1 VRLMDLSWRHDITP
15 RQWRTLLAAHLGW
28 LLDGMD
34 IMLYAFAL
42 LAIQKE
48 FGLTSGAAGALAS
61 VTLVASA
68 IGGAFAGVLADR
80 WGRVPV
86 LIGSMLVYSL
96 FTGAA
101 ATSSSVLQLAFWRAL
116 VGFGLGGEWSAGS
129 VLIAETWPAEHR
141 GKAVGFMQAGWAL
154 GYILAAMLAAWIIPR
169 YGWRTLFVVGA
180 APALVT
186 LWIRR
191 GIPESE
197 IWLAADGR
205 RPPERSFAGGL
216 KKLLQPPVLRRVL
229 AATAL
234 STSLLFAYWGL
245 FTWIPS
251 YLAAPL
257 SRGGAGFDLIKS
269 MSWIVP
275 MQAGAFLGYI
285 LFGFLADRFGRRP
298 VFLVFV
304 LASAVLVPI
313 YGLCAR
319 HENVLMIMG
328 PLIGFFGHGYFSV
341 FGAMFAEL
349 FDSDIRATAQGLC
362 YNAGRAV
369 SAAAPFVIGL
379 AADRRGI
386 GSALGLTAGFY
397 VAGAV
402 LIFALPETRGE
413 ILR

>member
-1 VRLMDLSWRHDITP
+1 VSAILSWRHDITP

-86 LIGSMLVYSL
+86 LIGSMLVYSI

-141 GKAVGFMQAGWAL
+141 GKAVGLMQAGWAL

-169 YGWRTLFVVGA
+169 HGWRVLFVVGA
-180 APALVT
+180 APALAT

-197 IWLAADGR
+197 IWRAAAR
-205 RPPERSFAGGL
+205 RRTPERSFVAGF
-216 KKLLQPPVLRRVL
+216 KKLLRPPVLGRVL

-251 YLAAPL
+251 YLASPL
-257 SRGGAGFDLIKS
+257 SRGGAGFDLFKS
-269 MSWIVP
+269 MRWIVP

-319 HENVLMIMG
+319 HENVLMVLG

-349 FDSDIRATAQGLC
+349 FDSDIRATAQGFC
-362 YNAGRAV
+362 YNAGRAA

>member
-1 VRLMDLSWRHDITP
+1 MSGFLSWRHDITP

-48 FGLTSGAAGALAS
+48 FGLSSAAAGALAS
-61 VTLVASA
+61 ITLLASA
-68 IGGAFAGVLADR
+68 VGGAFAGVLADR

-96 FTGAA
+96 FTAAA

-154 GYILAAMLAAWIIPR
+154 GYIIAAALAAWIIPS
-169 YGWRTLFVVGA
+169 YGWRALFVVGVS
-180 APALVT
+180 PAVLT

-191 GIPESE
+191 GVPESD
-197 IWLAADGR
+197 IWRAAAGR
-205 RPPERSFAGGL
+205 RPPDRSLAVGL
-216 KKLLQPPVLRRVL
+216 KKLLQPPVRGRVL

-234 STSLLFAYWGL
+234 SASLLFAYWGL

-251 YLAAPL
+251 YLATPL
-257 SRGGAGFDLIKS
+257 SRGGAGFDLVKS
-269 MSWIVP
+269 MRWIVP

-298 VFLVFV
+298 VFVVFV
-304 LASAVLVPI
+304 LASAVLVPV
-313 YGLCAR
+313 YGLSAR
-319 HENVLMIMG
+319 HGNVLMLLG

-362 YNAGRAV
+362 YNGGRAA
-369 SAAAPFVIGL
+369 SAAAPFIIGM
-379 AADRRGI
+379 AADRCGI
-386 GSALGLTAGFY
+386 GSALGMTAGFY
-397 VAGAV
+397 VAGAA
-402 LIFALPETRGE
+402 LIFALPETRGG
-413 ILR
+413 ILQ

>member
-1 VRLMDLSWRHDITP
+1 MNALLSWRHDITP

-48 FGLTSGAAGALAS
+48 FGLTSAAAGALAS
-61 VTLVASA
+61 ITLLASA
-68 IGGAFAGVLADR
+68 AGGAFAGVLADR

-101 ATSSSVLQLAFWRAL
+101 ATSMSVLQLAFWRAL

-129 VLIAETWPAEHR
+129 VLIAETWPPEHR

-154 GYILAAMLAAWIIPR
+154 GYILAAALAAWILPI
-169 YGWRTLFVVGA
+169 YGWRTLFVIGT
-180 APALVT
+180 APALLT

-191 GIPESE
+191 GVPESE
-197 IWLAADGR
+197 IWRAVAGR
-205 RPPERSFAGGL
+205 RSPDRSMGAGL
-216 KKLLQPPVLRRVL
+216 KKLLEPRVRGRIL
-229 AATAL
+229 TATGL
-234 STSLLFAYWGL
+234 SASLLFAYWGL
-245 FTWIPS
+245 FTWIPT

-257 SRGGAGFDLIKS
+257 SRGGAGFDLVKS
-269 MSWIVP
+269 MGWIVP
-275 MQAGAFLGYI
+275 MQIGAFLGYI

-298 VFLVFV
+298 VFVVFV
-304 LASAVLVPI
+304 LASAVLVPV
-313 YGLCAR
+313 YGLSAR
-319 HENVLMIMG
+319 HANVLMLLG

-362 YNAGRAV
+362 YNGGRAA
-369 SAAAPFVIGL
+369 SAAAPFFIGM
-379 AADRRGI
+379 AADRYGI
-386 GSALGLTAGFY
+386 GSALGMTAGFY
-397 VAGAV
+397 VLGAA
-402 LIFALPETRGE
+402 LIFALPETRGGV
-413 ILR
+413 LR

>member
-1 VRLMDLSWRHDITP
+1 MSGLMSWRRDISA

-48 FGLTSGAAGALAS
+48 FGLTSGTAGALAS
-61 VTLVASA
+61 ITLLASA
-68 IGGAFAGVLADR
+68 AGGIFAGVLADR

-101 ATSSSVLQLAFWRAL
+101 ATSTSVYQLAFWRAL

-141 GKAVGFMQAGWAL
+141 GKAVGFMQAGWAV
-154 GYILAAMLAAWIIPR
+154 GYVLAAALAAWILPA
-169 YGWRTLFVVGA
+169 YGWRTLFVAGV
-180 APALVT
+180 APAFVT

-191 GIPESE
+191 GVPESE
-197 IWLAADGR
+197 IWRAAAGR
-205 RPPERSFAGGL
+205 RAANLGAGAGL
-216 KKLLQPPVLRRVL
+216 RKLFSPPVRGRVL

-234 STSLLFAYWGL
+234 SASLLFAYWGL

-257 SRGGAGFDLIKS
+257 SRGGAGFDLLKS
-269 MSWIVP
+269 LRWIVP
-275 MQAGAFLGYI
+275 MQAGAFLGYV

-298 VFLVFV
+298 VFVVFV
-304 LASAVLVPI
+304 LASAVLVPL
-313 YGLCAR
+313 YGLSAR
-319 HENVLMIMG
+319 REGFLMVLG

-362 YNAGRAV
+362 YNAGRAA
-369 SAAAPFVIGL
+369 SAAAPFCIGL
-379 AADRRGI
+379 ASDRWGI
-386 GSALGLTAGFY
+386 GSALAMTAGFY
-397 VAGAV
+397 VAGAA
-402 LIFALPETRGE
+402 LMFALPETRGG

>member
-1 VRLMDLSWRHDITP
+1 MSGLLSWRRDITP

-48 FGLTSGAAGALAS
+48 FGLTSAAAGALAS
-61 VTLVASA
+61 ITLLASA
-68 IGGAFAGVLADR
+68 VGGAFAGVLADR

-86 LIGSMLVYSL
+86 LIGSMLAYSL

-154 GYILAAMLAAWIIPR
+154 GYIIAAALAAWILPH
-169 YGWRTLFVVGA
+169 YGWRTLFLVGVS
-180 APALVT
+180 PALLT

-191 GIPESE
+191 GVPESE
-197 IWLAADGR
+197 IWRAAAGR
-205 RPPERSFAGGL
+205 RAPNRSVVAGL
-216 KKLLQPPVLRRVL
+216 KKLLEPPVRGRVL

-234 STSLLFAYWGL
+234 SASLLFAYWGL
-245 FTWIPS
+245 FTWIPT
-251 YLAAPL
+251 YLASPL
-257 SRGGAGFDLIKS
+257 SRGGAGFDLVKS
-269 MSWIVP
+269 MGWIIP
-275 MQAGAFLGYI
+275 MQIGAFLGYI

-298 VFLVFV
+298 VFVVFV
-304 LASAVLVPI
+304 LASAVLVPV
-313 YGLCAR
+313 YGLAAR
-319 HENVLMIMG
+319 HENVLMLLG

-341 FGAMFAEL
+341 FGAMFAEP

-362 YNAGRAV
+362 YNGGRAA
-369 SAAAPFVIGL
+369 SAAAPFIIGM
-379 AADRRGI
+379 AADRCGI
-386 GSALGLTAGFY
+386 GSALGMTAGFY
-397 VAGAV
+397 ALGAL
-402 LIFALPETRGE
+402 LIFALPETRGG